1 MLSPKKSN
9 TDSWAGFD
17 HDEISEII
25 DLDRI
30 LAAARRQWKVVAA
43 AIGAFIVLGIVYLL
57 LATPQYTANTSVL
70 IDHGTSTIV
79 NQMTD
84 TTVPPGSV
92 DEEGNILTQV
102 EVLRSDT
109 IAVAVI
115 QKLDL
120 LNNPD
125 FVGKGPSWISKLIGS
140 IKIKSWLGLGTPPV
154 PVDEA
159 EVKLENAAA
168 QIERNML
175 VERVNRSFVLSISY
189 TSPSPKL
196 AQQIADGIADA
207 YLVDKLNSKYDA
219 TRRASD
225 WLQDRIEEL
234 RKKSLASDLA
244 VQKFRS
250 DNGLVETSGQ
260 LVSDQQLSQLN
271 TALTTAQGDTAA
283 AQAKYDRVESIIQ
296 SKNMDAVVSDVLGST
311 TINDLRKKYL
321 DASKMQAD
329 IARRL
334 GPDHEQAVRLR
345 GEMQEYQRLMFEELG
360 RIAQSYRNDLDV
372 AKAREKS
379 LADSVASATTVSATA
394 SDAQVQL
401 RELERTRD
409 TYRDLYQ
416 SFLTRYQQA
425 SQQESFPITEARVI
439 TKATF
444 PIGASK
450 PKKII
455 VLALSIILGGI
466 VGGGIGVFREFRD
479 RFFRTGDQVRDS
491 LHQEYLGIAPIVK
504 PVTAAEI
511 VQDHPRSIRQVNGVS
526 NYVAEH
532 PLSAFAE
539 TMRSAKIAIDVE
551 SGERMAKVVGIVS
564 SLPGE
569 GKSTISMNFA
579 QLLAMQGARTLLID
593 ADLRNPGAT
602 RSIGRHAEAGL
613 LEALL
618 ERRPIQDLLLI
629 DQKTKLAFL
638 PAIVKRRVP
647 HSSELLSSPAMNAML
662 DMARANFDYI
672 VIDLPPLGPVVDARA
687 ISPNIDAF
695 LFVVEWG
702 KTSRK
707 VVRSMFTSEPA
718 IASKCAGVILN
729 KVDTEKMK
737 LYRAHGSS
745 EYYYSRYTSYYHEN

>member
-1 MLSPKKSN
+1 LLSPKKA

-30 LAAARRQWKVVAA
+30 LAAARRQWKVFAA
-43 AIGAFIVLGIVYLL
+43 AIALFFVLGIVYLL
-57 LATPQYTANTSVL
+57 LSVPQYTANTNVL
-70 IDHGTSTIV
+70 IDHGNSTIV
-79 NQMTD
+79 NQMSD

-92 DEEGNILTQV
+92 DDEGNILSQV

-109 IAVAVI
+109 IALAVI

-120 LNNPD
+120 LNRPE
-125 FVGKGPSWISKLIGS
+125 FVGKGPSWISKIIGLVN
-140 IKIKSWLGLGTPPV
+140 IKALLGGTSTAV
-154 PVDEA
+154 PIDETDL
-159 EVKLENAAA
+159 KLQNAAA
-168 QIERNML
+168 QIERNMT
-175 VERVNRSFVLSISY
+175 VERVGRSFVLSISY
-189 TSPSPKL
+189 TSPSPQL
-196 AQQIADGIADA
+196 AQQIAAGIADA

-219 TRRASD
+219 TRLAGN

-234 RKKSLASDLA
+234 RKKALDSDLA

-250 DNGLVETSGQ
+250 DHGLVVTSGQ

-271 TALTTAQGDTAA
+271 TGLTTAQGDVAA
-283 AQAKYDRVESIIQ
+283 AQAKYDRVQTIID
-296 SKNMDAVVSDVLGST
+296 SKNTDAVVSDVLDST

-321 DASKMQAD
+321 DASKVEAD
-329 IARRL
+329 ITRRL

-360 RIAQSYRNDLDV
+360 RIAQSYKNDLDV
-372 AKAREKS
+372 AKAREKA
-379 LADSVASATTVSATA
+379 LQDSVTSATAVSATA
-394 SDAQVQL
+394 GDAQVQL

-439 TKATF
+439 TKATM
-444 PIGASK
+444 PLGASK

-455 VLALSIILGGI
+455 VLALSIILGCIFGGAVGI
-466 VGGGIGVFREFRD
+466 FREFRD

-504 PVTAAEI
+504 AVTAAEP
-511 VQDHPRSIRQVNGVS
+511 VQDHPRSIRQINGVS

-551 SGERMAKVVGIVS
+551 SGERLAKVVGIVS

-602 RSIGRHAEAGL
+602 RAIGRHAEAGL

-647 HSSELLSSPAMNAML
+647 HSSELLSSPAMNALL

-672 VIDLPPLGPVVDARA
+672 VLDLPPLGPVVDARA

-707 VVRSMFTSEPA
+707 VVRSTFGSEPA
-718 IASKCAGVILN
+718 IANKCAGVILN
-729 KVDTEKMK
+729 KVDTEKMN
-737 LYRAHGSS
+737 LYRTYGSN
-745 EYYYSRYTSYYHEN
+745 EYYYSRYTSYYHEG